1 MTELR
6 YFVQLNFNKV
16 RFYFIPLCLT
26 LNYMYGGRINV
37 YLNSPWKPVIFMGD
51 ILHGNV
57 GSIILSNKISFAKC
71 RTKNAIII
79 SARVVDYDAMTRSNS
94 L

>member
-6 YFVQLNFNKV
+6 YFVQLNFNKI
-16 RFYFIPLCLT
+16 RFYFLPLCLT

-71 RTKNAIII
+71 CTNNDILS
-79 SARVVDYDAMTRSNS
+79 SA
-94 L
+94 

>member
-6 YFVQLNFNKV
+6 YFVQLTFNKIL
-16 RFYFIPLCLT
+16 YFIPLCLT
-26 LNYMYGGRINV
+26 LNCMCGGRINV
-37 YLNSPWKPVIFMGD
+37 YLNSPWKIVLFMGD

>member
-1 MTELR
+1 
-6 YFVQLNFNKV
+6 
-16 RFYFIPLCLT
+16 
-26 LNYMYGGRINV
+26 MYGGQINV
-37 YLNSPWKPVIFMGD
+37 YLNSLWKPVIFMGV

-71 RTKNAIII
+71 CTNNAILI